1 MAQTIK
7 ESIDVS
13 FGVADVVSEWRCVS
27 QGRQSSLAEA
37 NVVKQNDRVKLL
49 ELRRKHIFSDLG
61 NGGVGQHALER
72 RQRRSLTD

>member
-27 QGRQSSLAEA
+27 QCRQSSLTEA
-37 NVVKQNDRVKLL
+37 NVVRQNDRIKLL
-49 ELRRKHIFSDLG
+49 
-61 NGGVGQHALER
+61 
-72 RQRRSLTD
+72 